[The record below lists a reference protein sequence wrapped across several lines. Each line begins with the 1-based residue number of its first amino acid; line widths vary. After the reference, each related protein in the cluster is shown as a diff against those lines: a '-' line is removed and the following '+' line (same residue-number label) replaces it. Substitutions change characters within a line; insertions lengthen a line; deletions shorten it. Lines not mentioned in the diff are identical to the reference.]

1 MATGG
6 RPRSAASKPARRASM
21 LPCAAASFA
30 MFLIGMDTF
39 IVNVALPTIGTEL
52 HANMAAQQWIIDGN
66 TLAFAALL
74 LLAGNL
80 SDRFGAKH
88 AFMAGT
94 AGFAVSSLIC
104 ALAVGAGMLVLGRTL
119 LGVSAALLLPSSMS
133 VIREAYPREADRSRA
148 LAIWGIG
155 GSSAAAVGPILG
167 GALAPI
173 HWSLVFSIN
182 IPFCLA
188 ILALCLRL
196 APSPASARPFDVP
209 GQVLAAAGLTGLIGG
224 IIEGGSRGFTAPA
237 PAALIVFGTIAL
249 AAFAFSQM
257 RVRYPMVP
265 PALFR
270 KLGMRAAVFGG
281 FAMILSWNGAIF
293 LSTLILQ
300 QSAGLDPLASGLVF
314 LPSAITCSITNMLS
328 DRLSGVW
335 STRRILVVG
344 IAILSAGYAVFLML
358 GGQLSAVGVAV
369 AIAVAGSGG
378 GLMTPT
384 FAGMVL
390 RYSEPS
396 QAGIA
401 SAVFNTLRQVGGA
414 VGVALFGALASSWR
428 TRRRASWPLS
438 PSPSRL

>member
-1 MATGG
+1 M
-6 RPRSAASKPARRASM
+6 
-21 LPCAAASFA
+21 
-30 MFLIGMDTF
+30 
-39 IVNVALPTIGTEL
+39 
-52 HANMAAQQWIIDGN
+52 
-66 TLAFAALL
+66 
-74 LLAGNL
+74 
-80 SDRFGAKH
+80 
-88 AFMAGT
+88 
-94 AGFAVSSLIC
+94 
-104 ALAVGAGMLVLGRTL
+104 
-119 LGVSAALLLPSSMS
+119 
-133 VIREAYPREADRSRA
+133 
-148 LAIWGIG
+148 
-155 GSSAAAVGPILG
+155 
-167 GALAPI
+167 
-173 HWSLVFSIN
+173 
-182 IPFCLA
+182 
-188 ILALCLRL
+188 
-196 APSPASARPFDVP
+196 P

-224 IIEGGSRGFTAPA
+224 IIEGGSRGFTAPV
-237 PAALIVFGTIAL
+237 PAALIACGAIAL
-249 AAFAFSQM
+249 VAFAFSQM

-300 QSAGLDPLASGLVF
+300 QGAGLDPLASGLVF
-314 LPSAITCSITNMLS
+314 QPSAITCSITNMLS

-344 IAILSAGYAVFLML
+344 IAILSAGYAVFPAL
-358 GGQLSAVGVAV
+358 GGQLSAGGVAV

-414 VGVALFGALASSWR
+414 VGMALFGALARSMES
-428 TRRRASWPLS
+428 TAAGVMTSFSVSLTLMALLLVMIA
-438 PSPSRL
+438 RLRE